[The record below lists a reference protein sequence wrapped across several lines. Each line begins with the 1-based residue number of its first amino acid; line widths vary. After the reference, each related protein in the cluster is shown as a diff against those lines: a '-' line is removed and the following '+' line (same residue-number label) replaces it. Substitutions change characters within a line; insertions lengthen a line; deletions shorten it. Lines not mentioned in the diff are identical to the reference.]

1 MESFDREI
9 KSRLKERFGKTIRFD
24 EPMSRHTYFRV
35 GGPAEVFAT
44 PETIDDLVDMIR
56 WCREEKVPLLV
67 IGGGSN
73 LLVTD
78 GGIAGMVIALSGY
91 LKRIETAVET
101 ERYVVIAA
109 MAGAKLQALCRF
121 AVENGFEGLNFAL
134 GIPGT
139 VGGAV
144 IMNAGTA
151 AGSMAD
157 VIESVNIILPENG
170 KMQRIDKDR
179 LYFSYRTL
187 SWSPTVPDADRQPPI
202 ILEARC
208 RLKRT
213 DPLKLADEAR
223 AILERR
229 RNSQPTNAPSAG
241 CFFKNP
247 TGGRT
252 AGELIDKAGLKG
264 VSVGGATVSS
274 KHANFI
280 INTGSAS
287 ATDILAL
294 MQIVQDRVADTFHLE
309 LEPEVKIVGR

>member
-1 MESFDREI
+1 METFDREI
-9 KSRLKERFGKTIRFD
+9 KSRLRERFGNTIRFD

-35 GGPAEVFAT
+35 GGPADAFAA
-44 PETIDDLVDMIR
+44 PENLDDLAEMIR
-56 WCREEKVPLLV
+56 WCREEAIPFLV

-78 GGIAGMVIALSGY
+78 GGIAGMVIVMTGN
-91 LKRIETAVET
+91 LKLIETAVET
-101 ERYVVIAA
+101 EESVVVMA

-151 AGSMAD
+151 TGSMAD
-157 VIESVNIILPENG
+157 IIESVNIMRPDTG
-170 KMQRIDKDR
+170 KMQRIDKER
-179 LYFSYRTL
+179 LDFTYRTL
-187 SWSPTVPDADRQPPI
+187 SWKRAVPDADRQPPI
-202 ILEARC
+202 VLDAQC
-208 RLKRT
+208 HLKRS

-229 RNSQPTNAPSAG
+229 RNRQPTNAASAG

-264 VSVGGATVSS
+264 ISVGGATVSS